1 MATMD
6 DILGNGGG
14 TPPPK
19 GSKEWHEQQQD
30 APSVSSPA
38 KGTQK
43 WTEQQA
49 AAAPAVTGS
58 QSETVAAPPAKQADV
73 NGGSLSYAEL
83 YKKLNPYKPPTD
95 EELAKEKKK
104 QKREQIFAAI
114 GDGISA
120 LSNLFFTTQYAPNM
134 YTGKNTMSER
144 TKVRYDKLMKERE
157 GKEKEYYEGL
167 MRARIADEERDDR
180 ERKWQRQLGLDD
192 YNRIRND
199 AKEERDRQMF
209 ELNLQLQGN
218 KISASEA
225 EAKRKGIEAKY
236 AEELEKAR
244 LETEKAKAGA
254 SKASASASNA
264 RAEYYNR
271 GGGSGKAGEY
281 PWYDSDGNKHFA
293 HSYEAMRQNAI
304 DNGTWNEETQ
314 ASTTEVKSGRGK
326 TVKTSETTKP
336 GFLLLFFR
344 LPSNRRTP
352 SPAVRRK
359 LVQGGRGE
367 VGARHKERTYSTNKK
382 THQNGTT
389 GCIKYQYFV
398 SLYGNKI
405 LSLQVKINT

>member
-49 AAAPAVTGS
+49 AACKRNVFDL
-58 QSETVAAPPAKQADV
+58 QNVAPPRFKKADV

-336 GFLLLFFR
+336 GKGHSSK
-344 LPSNRRTP
+344 PQKK
-352 SPAVRRK
+352 SPTAD
-359 LVQGGRGE
+359 
-367 VGARHKERTYSTNKK
+367 NKK
-382 THQNGTT
+382 KSPT
-389 GCIKYQYFV
+389 
-398 SLYGNKI
+398 S
-405 LSLQVKINT
+405 

>member
-14 TPPPK
+14 TPPLK

-30 APSVSSPA
+30 APSVSSPV

-167 MRARIADEERDDR
+167 MKAKIADEEGDDR
-180 ERKWQRQLGLDD
+180 ERKWQRLLRLDD
-192 YNRIRND
+192 YNRMRND
-199 AKEERDRQMF
+199 AKEERDRQLF

-225 EAKRKGIEAKY
+225 DAKRKGIEAKY

-244 LETEKAKAGA
+244 LETEKAKV
-254 SKASASASNA
+254 
-264 RAEYYNR
+264 RYYNR

-293 HSYEAMRQNAI
+293 RSYEAMRQNAI

-336 GFLLLFFR
+336 GKGHSSK
-344 LPSNRRTP
+344 PQKK
-352 SPAVRRK
+352 SPTA
-359 LVQGGRGE
+359 
-367 VGARHKERTYSTNKK
+367 SNKK
-382 THQNGTT
+382 KSPT
-389 GCIKYQYFV
+389 
-398 SLYGNKI
+398 S
-405 LSLQVKINT
+405 

>member
-1 MATMD
+1 
-6 DILGNGGG
+6 
-14 TPPPK
+14 
-19 GSKEWHEQQQD
+19 
-30 APSVSSPA
+30 
-38 KGTQK
+38 
-43 WTEQQA
+43 
-49 AAAPAVTGS
+49 
-58 QSETVAAPPAKQADV
+58 
-73 NGGSLSYAEL
+73 
-83 YKKLNPYKPPTD
+83 
-95 EELAKEKKK
+95 
-104 QKREQIFAAI
+104 
-114 GDGISA
+114 
-120 LSNLFFTTQYAPNM
+120 
-134 YTGKNTMSER
+134 MSER

-218 KISASEA
+218 KYPHPKLKPN
-225 EAKRKGIEAKY
+225 AK
-236 AEELEKAR
+236 ELKQNMQKNLKRQGLKPKR
-244 LETEKAKAGA
+244 LKLVLQR
-254 SKASASASNA
+254 ASASASNA

-336 GFLLLFFR
+336 GKGHSSK
-344 LPSNRRTP
+344 PQKK
-352 SPAVRRK
+352 SPTAD
-359 LVQGGRGE
+359 
-367 VGARHKERTYSTNKK
+367 NKK
-382 THQNGTT
+382 KSPT
-389 GCIKYQYFV
+389 
-398 SLYGNKI
+398 S
-405 LSLQVKINT
+405 

>member
-6 DILGNGGG
+6 DILGNRGG

-83 YKKLNPYKPPTD
+83 YKKLNPYTPPTA
-95 EELAKEKKK
+95 EELEKEKKK
-104 QKREQIFAAI
+104 QKRDQIFAAI

-192 YNRIRND
+192 YNRMRND
-199 AKEERDRQMF
+199 AKEERDRQLF

-225 EAKRKGIEAKY
+225 DAKRKGIEAKY

-244 LETEKAKAGA
+244 LETEKAKV
-254 SKASASASNA
+254 
-264 RAEYYNR
+264 RYYNR

-293 HSYEAMRQNAI
+293 RSYEAMRQNAI

-326 TVKTSETTKP
+326 TVKISETTKP
-336 GFLLLFFR
+336 GKGHSSK
-344 LPSNRRTP
+344 PQKK
-352 SPAVRRK
+352 SPTA
-359 LVQGGRGE
+359 G
-367 VGARHKERTYSTNKK
+367 NKK
-382 THQNGTT
+382 KSPT
-389 GCIKYQYFV
+389 
-398 SLYGNKI
+398 S
-405 LSLQVKINT
+405 

>member
-19 GSKEWHEQQQD
+19 GSKEWHELQQD

-49 AAAPAVTGS
+49 VAIPAVTGS

-73 NGGSLSYAEL
+73 NGGSLSYTEL
-83 YKKLNPYKPPTD
+83 YKKLNPYTPPTA
-95 EELAKEKKK
+95 EELEKEKKK
-104 QKREQIFAAI
+104 QKRDQIFAAI

-167 MRARIADEERDDR
+167 MKAKIADEEGDDR
-180 ERKWQRQLGLDD
+180 ERKWQRLLRLDD
-192 YNRIRND
+192 YNRMRND
-199 AKEERDRQMF
+199 AKEERDRQLF

-225 EAKRKGIEAKY
+225 DAKRKGIEAKY

-244 LETEKAKAGA
+244 LETEKAKV
-254 SKASASASNA
+254 
-264 RAEYYNR
+264 RYYNR

-293 HSYEAMRQNAI
+293 RSYEAMRQNAI

-336 GFLLLFFR
+336 GKGHSSK
-344 LPSNRRTP
+344 PQKK
-352 SPAVRRK
+352 SPTA
-359 LVQGGRGE
+359 G
-367 VGARHKERTYSTNKK
+367 SKK
-382 THQNGTT
+382 KSPT
-389 GCIKYQYFV
+389 
-398 SLYGNKI
+398 S
-405 LSLQVKINT
+405 

>member
-58 QSETVAAPPAKQADV
+58 QSETVAAPPAKQADA
-73 NGGSLSYAEL
+73 NGGSLSYTEL

-209 ELNLQLQGN
+209 ELNIQLQGN

-314 ASTTEVKSGRGK
+314 ASTT
-326 TVKTSETTKP
+326 
-336 GFLLLFFR
+336 
-344 LPSNRRTP
+344 
-352 SPAVRRK
+352 
-359 LVQGGRGE
+359 
-367 VGARHKERTYSTNKK
+367 
-382 THQNGTT
+382 
-389 GCIKYQYFV
+389 
-398 SLYGNKI
+398 
-405 LSLQVKINT
+405 

>member
-19 GSKEWHEQQQD
+19 GSKEWHELQQD

-58 QSETVAAPPAKQADV
+58 QSETVAAPPAKKADV
-73 NGGSLSYAEL
+73 NGGSLSYTEL

-95 EELAKEKKK
+95 EELEKEKKK
-104 QKREQIFAAI
+104 QKRDQIFAAI

-192 YNRIRND
+192 YNRMRND
-199 AKEERDRQMF
+199 AKEERDRQLF

-225 EAKRKGIEAKY
+225 DAKRKGIEAKY

-244 LETEKAKAGA
+244 LETEKAKV
-254 SKASASASNA
+254 
-264 RAEYYNR
+264 RYYNR

-293 HSYEAMRQNAI
+293 RSYEAMRQNAI

-336 GFLLLFFR
+336 GKGHSSK
-344 LPSNRRTP
+344 PQKK
-352 SPAVRRK
+352 SPTA
-359 LVQGGRGE
+359 G
-367 VGARHKERTYSTNKK
+367 NKK
-382 THQNGTT
+382 KSPT
-389 GCIKYQYFV
+389 
-398 SLYGNKI
+398 S
-405 LSLQVKINT
+405 

>member
-30 APSVSSPA
+30 APSVSSPV

-58 QSETVAAPPAKQADV
+58 QSETVAAPPAKQADA
-73 NGGSLSYAEL
+73 NGGSLSYTEL

-209 ELNLQLQGN
+209 ELNIQLQGN

-293 HSYEAMRQNAI
+293 PSYEAMRQNAI

-336 GFLLLFFR
+336 GKGHASK
-344 LPSNRRTP
+344 PQKK
-352 SPAVRRK
+352 SPTAD
-359 LVQGGRGE
+359 
-367 VGARHKERTYSTNKK
+367 NKK
-382 THQNGTT
+382 KSPT
-389 GCIKYQYFV
+389 
-398 SLYGNKI
+398 S
-405 LSLQVKINT
+405 

>member
-19 GSKEWHEQQQD
+19 GSKEWHELQQD

-58 QSETVAAPPAKQADV
+58 QSETVAVPPAKRKDAPPTNGEIPV
-73 NGGSLSYAEL
+73 NHGKVVREFGDGVHAFMEDGTIRTSGFAGYTYSTPENMSNIDLF
-83 YKKLNPYKPPTD
+83 KVLNPYTPPTA
-95 EELAKEKKK
+95 EELEKEKKK
-104 QKREQIFAAI
+104 QKRDQIFAAI

-167 MRARIADEERDDR
+167 MKAKIADEEGDDR
-180 ERKWQRQLGLDD
+180 ERKWQRLLRLDD
-192 YNRIRND
+192 YNRMRNN
-199 AKEERDRQMF
+199 AKEERDRQLF

-225 EAKRKGIEAKY
+225 DAKRKGIEAKY
-236 AEELEKAR
+236 AEELEKAKVD
-244 LETEKAKAGA
+244 TEKARGGA
-254 SKASASASNA
+254 QRASASASRA
-264 RAEYYNR
+264 RANYYNE
-271 GGGSGKAGEY
+271 GGGSGNKYYGNLGGKDYKTKAD
-281 PWYDSDGNKHFA
+281 YDEAVMRAAEELGIAVTEEQDDGVDAYMNPKKK
-293 HSYEAMRQNAI
+293 I
-304 DNGTWNEETQ
+304 
-314 ASTTEVKSGRGK
+314 
-326 TVKTSETTKP
+326 
-336 GFLLLFFR
+336 
-344 LPSNRRTP
+344 
-352 SPAVRRK
+352 VRRPIS
-359 LVQGGRGE
+359 E
-367 VGARHKERTYSTNKK
+367 VAAEVNRKSKQKKSNPMGSSQSNKK
-382 THQNGTT
+382 KNPM
-389 GCIKYQYFV
+389 
-398 SLYGNKI
+398 S
-405 LSLQVKINT
+405 

>member
-326 TVKTSETTKP
+326 TVTEKCKDFSQ
-336 GFLLLFFR
+336 
-344 LPSNRRTP
+344 P
-352 SPAVRRK
+352 SPVLSHSVFNIVKRSSENMSVFVDRAIFDSQKTFGIFCSHSEKRRDNHPK
-359 LVQGGRGE
+359 QRS
-367 VGARHKERTYSTNKK
+367 RTSCC
-382 THQNGTT
+382 Q
-389 GCIKYQYFV
+389 CSCDSCDV
-398 SLYGNKI
+398 SR
-405 LSLQVKINT
+405 SDRCR

>member
-30 APSVSSPA
+30 ALSVSSPA

-73 NGGSLSYAEL
+73 NGGSLSYTEL
-83 YKKLNPYKPPTD
+83 YKKLNPYTPPTA
-95 EELAKEKKK
+95 EELEKEKKK
-104 QKREQIFAAI
+104 QKRDQIFAAI

-192 YNRIRND
+192 YNRMRND
-199 AKEERDRQMF
+199 AKEERDRQLF

-225 EAKRKGIEAKY
+225 DAKRKGIEAKY

-244 LETEKAKAGA
+244 LETEKAKV
-254 SKASASASNA
+254 
-264 RAEYYNR
+264 RYYNR

-293 HSYEAMRQNAI
+293 RSYEAMRQNAI

-336 GFLLLFFR
+336 GKGHSSK
-344 LPSNRRTP
+344 PQKK
-352 SPAVRRK
+352 SPTAD
-359 LVQGGRGE
+359 
-367 VGARHKERTYSTNKK
+367 NKK
-382 THQNGTT
+382 KSPT
-389 GCIKYQYFV
+389 
-398 SLYGNKI
+398 S
-405 LSLQVKINT
+405 

>member
-1 MATMD
+1 MD

-19 GSKEWHEQQQD
+19 GSKEWHELQQD

-73 NGGSLSYAEL
+73 NGGSLSYTEL
-83 YKKLNPYKPPTD
+83 YKKLNPYTPPTA
-95 EELAKEKKK
+95 EELEKEKKK
-104 QKREQIFAAI
+104 QKRDQIFAAI

-167 MRARIADEERDDR
+167 MKAKIADEEGDDR
-180 ERKWQRQLGLDD
+180 ERKWQRLLRLDD
-192 YNRIRND
+192 YNRMRND
-199 AKEERDRQMF
+199 AKEERDRQLF

-225 EAKRKGIEAKY
+225 DAKRKGIEAKY

-244 LETEKAKAGA
+244 LETEKAKV
-254 SKASASASNA
+254 
-264 RAEYYNR
+264 RYYNR

-293 HSYEAMRQNAI
+293 RSYEAMRQNAI

-336 GFLLLFFR
+336 GKGHSSK
-344 LPSNRRTP
+344 PQKK
-352 SPAVRRK
+352 SPTA
-359 LVQGGRGE
+359 
-367 VGARHKERTYSTNKK
+367 SNKK
-382 THQNGTT
+382 KSPT
-389 GCIKYQYFV
+389 
-398 SLYGNKI
+398 S
-405 LSLQVKINT
+405 

>member
-1 MATMD
+1 MD

-73 NGGSLSYAEL
+73 NGGSLSYTEL
-83 YKKLNPYKPPTD
+83 YKKLNPYTPPTA
-95 EELAKEKKK
+95 EELEKEKKK
-104 QKREQIFAAI
+104 QKRDQIFAAI

-167 MRARIADEERDDR
+167 MKAKIADEEGDDR
-180 ERKWQRQLGLDD
+180 ERKWQRLLRLDD
-192 YNRIRND
+192 YNRMRNN
-199 AKEERDRQMF
+199 AKEERDRQLF

-225 EAKRKGIEAKY
+225 DAKRKGIEAKY

-244 LETEKAKAGA
+244 LETEKAKV
-254 SKASASASNA
+254 
-264 RAEYYNR
+264 RYYNR

-293 HSYEAMRQNAI
+293 RSYEAMRQNAI
-304 DNGTWNEETQ
+304 DSGTWNEETQ

-336 GFLLLFFR
+336 GKGHSSK
-344 LPSNRRTP
+344 PQKK
-352 SPAVRRK
+352 SPTA
-359 LVQGGRGE
+359 G
-367 VGARHKERTYSTNKK
+367 NKK
-382 THQNGTT
+382 KSPT
-389 GCIKYQYFV
+389 
-398 SLYGNKI
+398 S
-405 LSLQVKINT
+405 

>member
-30 APSVSSPA
+30 ASVSSPA

-73 NGGSLSYAEL
+73 NGGSLSYTEL
-83 YKKLNPYKPPTD
+83 YKKLNPYTPPTA
-95 EELAKEKKK
+95 EELEKEKKK
-104 QKREQIFAAI
+104 QKRDQIFAAI

-225 EAKRKGIEAKY
+225 DAKRKGIEAKY

-244 LETEKAKAGA
+244 LETEKAKV
-254 SKASASASNA
+254 
-264 RAEYYNR
+264 RYYNR

-293 HSYEAMRQNAI
+293 RSYEAMRQNAI

-336 GFLLLFFR
+336 GKGYSSK
-344 LPSNRRTP
+344 PQKK
-352 SPAVRRK
+352 SPTA
-359 LVQGGRGE
+359 G
-367 VGARHKERTYSTNKK
+367 NKK
-382 THQNGTT
+382 KSPT
-389 GCIKYQYFV
+389 
-398 SLYGNKI
+398 S
-405 LSLQVKINT
+405 

>member
-38 KGTQK
+38 KGIQK

-73 NGGSLSYAEL
+73 NGGSLSYTEL
-83 YKKLNPYKPPTD
+83 YKKLNPYTPPTA
-95 EELAKEKKK
+95 EELEKEKKK
-104 QKREQIFAAI
+104 QKRDQIFVAI

-225 EAKRKGIEAKY
+225 DAKRKGIEAKY
-236 AEELEKAR
+236 AEELKKAR
-244 LETEKAKAGA
+244 LETEKAKV
-254 SKASASASNA
+254 
-264 RAEYYNR
+264 RYYNR

-293 HSYEAMRQNAI
+293 RSYEAMRQNAI
-304 DNGTWNEETQ
+304 DSGTWNEETQ

-336 GFLLLFFR
+336 GKGHSSK
-344 LPSNRRTP
+344 PQKK
-352 SPAVRRK
+352 SPTA
-359 LVQGGRGE
+359 G
-367 VGARHKERTYSTNKK
+367 NKK
-382 THQNGTT
+382 KSPT
-389 GCIKYQYFV
+389 
-398 SLYGNKI
+398 S
-405 LSLQVKINT
+405 

>member
-58 QSETVAAPPAKQADV
+58 QSETVAASPAKQADV
-73 NGGSLSYAEL
+73 NGGSLSYTEL
-83 YKKLNPYKPPTD
+83 YKKLNPYTPPTA
-95 EELAKEKKK
+95 EELEKEKKK
-104 QKREQIFAAI
+104 QKRDQIFAAI

-225 EAKRKGIEAKY
+225 DAKRKGIEAKY

-244 LETEKAKAGA
+244 LETEKAKV
-254 SKASASASNA
+254 
-264 RAEYYNR
+264 RYYNR

-293 HSYEAMRQNAI
+293 RSYEAMRQNAI

-336 GFLLLFFR
+336 GKGHSSK
-344 LPSNRRTP
+344 PQKK
-352 SPAVRRK
+352 SPTA
-359 LVQGGRGE
+359 G
-367 VGARHKERTYSTNKK
+367 NKK
-382 THQNGTT
+382 KSPT
-389 GCIKYQYFV
+389 
-398 SLYGNKI
+398 S
-405 LSLQVKINT
+405 

>member
-38 KGTQK
+38 RGTQK

-49 AAAPAVTGS
+49 AAAPADTGS

-73 NGGSLSYAEL
+73 NGGSLSYTEL
-83 YKKLNPYKPPTD
+83 YKKLNPYTPPTA
-95 EELAKEKKK
+95 EELEKEKKK
-104 QKREQIFAAI
+104 QKRDQIFAAI

-225 EAKRKGIEAKY
+225 DAKRKGIEAKY

-244 LETEKAKAGA
+244 LETEKAKV
-254 SKASASASNA
+254 
-264 RAEYYNR
+264 RYYNR

-293 HSYEAMRQNAI
+293 RSYEAMRQNAI

-336 GFLLLFFR
+336 GKGHSSK
-344 LPSNRRTP
+344 PQKK
-352 SPAVRRK
+352 SPTA
-359 LVQGGRGE
+359 G
-367 VGARHKERTYSTNKK
+367 NKK
-382 THQNGTT
+382 KSPT
-389 GCIKYQYFV
+389 
-398 SLYGNKI
+398 S
-405 LSLQVKINT
+405 

>member
-19 GSKEWHEQQQD
+19 GSKEWHELQQD

-73 NGGSLSYAEL
+73 NGGSLSYTEL
-83 YKKLNPYKPPTD
+83 YKKLNPYTPPTA
-95 EELAKEKKK
+95 EELEKEKKK
-104 QKREQIFAAI
+104 QKRDQIFAAI

-167 MRARIADEERDDR
+167 MKAKIADEEGDDR
-180 ERKWQRQLGLDD
+180 ERKWQRLLRLDD
-192 YNRIRND
+192 YNRMRND
-199 AKEERDRQMF
+199 AKEERDRQLF

-225 EAKRKGIEAKY
+225 DAKRKGIEAKY

-244 LETEKAKAGA
+244 LETEKAKV
-254 SKASASASNA
+254 
-264 RAEYYNR
+264 RYYNR

-293 HSYEAMRQNAI
+293 RSYEAMRQNAI

-336 GFLLLFFR
+336 GKGHSSK
-344 LPSNRRTP
+344 PQKK
-352 SPAVRRK
+352 SPTA
-359 LVQGGRGE
+359 
-367 VGARHKERTYSTNKK
+367 SNKK
-382 THQNGTT
+382 KSPT
-389 GCIKYQYFV
+389 
-398 SLYGNKI
+398 S
-405 LSLQVKINT
+405 

>member
-6 DILGNGGG
+6 DILGNRGG

-192 YNRIRND
+192 YNRMRND
-199 AKEERDRQMF
+199 AKEERDRQLF

-225 EAKRKGIEAKY
+225 DAKRKGIEAKY

-244 LETEKAKAGA
+244 LETEKAKV
-254 SKASASASNA
+254 
-264 RAEYYNR
+264 RYYNR

-293 HSYEAMRQNAI
+293 RSYEAMRQNAI

-326 TVKTSETTKP
+326 TVKISETTKP
-336 GFLLLFFR
+336 GKGHSSK
-344 LPSNRRTP
+344 PQKK
-352 SPAVRRK
+352 SPTA
-359 LVQGGRGE
+359 G
-367 VGARHKERTYSTNKK
+367 NKK
-382 THQNGTT
+382 KSPT
-389 GCIKYQYFV
+389 
-398 SLYGNKI
+398 S
-405 LSLQVKINT
+405 

>member
-73 NGGSLSYAEL
+73 NGGSLSYTEL
-83 YKKLNPYKPPTD
+83 YKKLNPYTPPTA
-95 EELAKEKKK
+95 EELEKEKKK
-104 QKREQIFAAI
+104 QKRDQIFAAI

-167 MRARIADEERDDR
+167 MKAKIADEEGDDR
-180 ERKWQRQLGLDD
+180 ERKWQRLLRLDD
-192 YNRIRND
+192 YNRMRNN
-199 AKEERDRQMF
+199 AKEERDRQLF

-225 EAKRKGIEAKY
+225 DAKRKGIEAKY

-244 LETEKAKAGA
+244 LETEKAKV
-254 SKASASASNA
+254 
-264 RAEYYNR
+264 RYYNR

-281 PWYDSDGNKHFA
+281 PWYDNDGNKHFA
-293 HSYEAMRQNAI
+293 RSYEAMRQNAI
-304 DNGTWNEETQ
+304 DSGTWNEETQ

-336 GFLLLFFR
+336 GKGHSSK
-344 LPSNRRTP
+344 PQKK
-352 SPAVRRK
+352 SPTA
-359 LVQGGRGE
+359 G
-367 VGARHKERTYSTNKK
+367 NKK
-382 THQNGTT
+382 KSPT
-389 GCIKYQYFV
+389 
-398 SLYGNKI
+398 S
-405 LSLQVKINT
+405 

>member
-1 MATMD
+1 MD

-58 QSETVAAPPAKQADV
+58 QSETVAVPPAKRKDAPPTNGEIPV
-73 NGGSLSYAEL
+73 NHGKVVREFGDGVHAFMEDGTIRTSGFAGYTYSTPENMSNIDLF
-83 YKKLNPYKPPTD
+83 KVLNPYTPPTA
-95 EELAKEKKK
+95 EELEKEKKK
-104 QKREQIFAAI
+104 QKRDQIFAAI

-167 MRARIADEERDDR
+167 MKAKIADEEGDDR
-180 ERKWQRQLGLDD
+180 ERKWQRLLRLDD
-192 YNRIRND
+192 YNRMRND
-199 AKEERDRQMF
+199 AKEERDRQLF

-225 EAKRKGIEAKY
+225 DAKRKGIEAKY

-244 LETEKAKAGA
+244 LETEKAKV
-254 SKASASASNA
+254 
-264 RAEYYNR
+264 RYYNR

-293 HSYEAMRQNAI
+293 RSYEAMRQNAI

-336 GFLLLFFR
+336 GKGHSSK
-344 LPSNRRTP
+344 PQKK
-352 SPAVRRK
+352 SPTA
-359 LVQGGRGE
+359 G
-367 VGARHKERTYSTNKK
+367 NKK
-382 THQNGTT
+382 KSPT
-389 GCIKYQYFV
+389 
-398 SLYGNKI
+398 S
-405 LSLQVKINT
+405 

>member
-58 QSETVAAPPAKQADV
+58 QSETVAVPPAKQTDV
-73 NGGSLSYAEL
+73 NSGSLSYTEL
-83 YKKLNPYKPPTD
+83 YKKLNPYTPPTA
-95 EELAKEKKK
+95 EELEKEKKK
-104 QKREQIFAAI
+104 QKRDQIFAAI

-192 YNRIRND
+192 YNRMRND
-199 AKEERDRQMF
+199 AKEERDRQLF

-225 EAKRKGIEAKY
+225 DAKRKGIEAKY

-244 LETEKAKAGA
+244 LETEKAKV
-254 SKASASASNA
+254 
-264 RAEYYNR
+264 RYYNR

-293 HSYEAMRQNAI
+293 RSYEAMRQNAI

-336 GFLLLFFR
+336 GKGHSSK
-344 LPSNRRTP
+344 PQKK
-352 SPAVRRK
+352 SPTAD
-359 LVQGGRGE
+359 
-367 VGARHKERTYSTNKK
+367 NKK
-382 THQNGTT
+382 KSPT
-389 GCIKYQYFV
+389 
-398 SLYGNKI
+398 S
-405 LSLQVKINT
+405 

>member
-254 SKASASASNA
+254 SKA
-264 RAEYYNR
+264 
-271 GGGSGKAGEY
+271 GEY

-336 GFLLLFFR
+336 GKGHSSKPQKKSL
-344 LPSNRRTP
+344 T
-352 SPAVRRK
+352 AD
-359 LVQGGRGE
+359 
-367 VGARHKERTYSTNKK
+367 NKK
-382 THQNGTT
+382 KSPT
-389 GCIKYQYFV
+389 
-398 SLYGNKI
+398 S
-405 LSLQVKINT
+405 

>member
-58 QSETVAAPPAKQADV
+58 QSETVAVPPAKQADV
-73 NGGSLSYAEL
+73 NGGSLSYTEL
-83 YKKLNPYKPPTD
+83 YKKLNPYTPPTA
-95 EELAKEKKK
+95 EELEKEKKK
-104 QKREQIFAAI
+104 QKRDQIFAAI

-167 MRARIADEERDDR
+167 MKAKIADEEGDDR
-180 ERKWQRQLGLDD
+180 ERKWQRLLRLDD
-192 YNRIRND
+192 YNRMRND
-199 AKEERDRQMF
+199 AKEERDRQLF

-225 EAKRKGIEAKY
+225 DAKRKGIEAKY

-244 LETEKAKAGA
+244 LETEKAKV
-254 SKASASASNA
+254 
-264 RAEYYNR
+264 RYYNR

-293 HSYEAMRQNAI
+293 RSYEAMRQNAI

-336 GFLLLFFR
+336 GKGHSSK
-344 LPSNRRTP
+344 PQKK
-352 SPAVRRK
+352 SPTA
-359 LVQGGRGE
+359 G
-367 VGARHKERTYSTNKK
+367 NKK
-382 THQNGTT
+382 KSPT
-389 GCIKYQYFV
+389 
-398 SLYGNKI
+398 S
-405 LSLQVKINT
+405 

>member
-58 QSETVAAPPAKQADV
+58 QSETVAVPPAKQTDV
-73 NGGSLSYAEL
+73 NSGSLSYTEL
-83 YKKLNPYKPPTD
+83 YKKLNPYTPPTA
-95 EELAKEKKK
+95 EELEKEKKK
-104 QKREQIFAAI
+104 QKRDQIFAAI

-192 YNRIRND
+192 YNRMRND
-199 AKEERDRQMF
+199 AKEERDRQLF

-225 EAKRKGIEAKY
+225 DAKRKGIEAKY

-244 LETEKAKAGA
+244 LETEKAKV
-254 SKASASASNA
+254 
-264 RAEYYNR
+264 RYYNR

-293 HSYEAMRQNAI
+293 RSYEAMRQNAI

-326 TVKTSETTKP
+326 TVKISETTKP
-336 GFLLLFFR
+336 GKGHSYK
-344 LPSNRRTP
+344 PQKK
-352 SPAVRRK
+352 SPTA
-359 LVQGGRGE
+359 G
-367 VGARHKERTYSTNKK
+367 NKK
-382 THQNGTT
+382 KSPT
-389 GCIKYQYFV
+389 
-398 SLYGNKI
+398 S
-405 LSLQVKINT
+405 

>member
-1 MATMD
+1 MD

-30 APSVSSPA
+30 ALSVSSPA

-73 NGGSLSYAEL
+73 NGGSLSYTEL
-83 YKKLNPYKPPTD
+83 YKKLNPYTPPTA
-95 EELAKEKKK
+95 EELEKEKKK
-104 QKREQIFAAI
+104 QKRDQIFAAI

-167 MRARIADEERDDR
+167 MKAKIADEEGDDR
-180 ERKWQRQLGLDD
+180 ERKWQRLLRLDD

-199 AKEERDRQMF
+199 AKEERDRQLF

-225 EAKRKGIEAKY
+225 DAKRKGIEAKY

-244 LETEKAKAGA
+244 LETEKAKV
-254 SKASASASNA
+254 
-264 RAEYYNR
+264 RYYNR

-293 HSYEAMRQNAI
+293 RSYEAMRQNAI

-336 GFLLLFFR
+336 GKGHSSK
-344 LPSNRRTP
+344 PQKK
-352 SPAVRRK
+352 SPTA
-359 LVQGGRGE
+359 
-367 VGARHKERTYSTNKK
+367 SNKK
-382 THQNGTT
+382 KSPT
-389 GCIKYQYFV
+389 
-398 SLYGNKI
+398 S
-405 LSLQVKINT
+405 